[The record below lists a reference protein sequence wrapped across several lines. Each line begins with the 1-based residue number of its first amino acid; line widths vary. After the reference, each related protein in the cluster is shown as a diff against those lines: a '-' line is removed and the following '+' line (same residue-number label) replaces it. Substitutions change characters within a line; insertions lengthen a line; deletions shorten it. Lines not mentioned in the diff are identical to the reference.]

1 MQKPFFSIIV
11 VSLNPGERLKNTIES
26 ILKQTFTEYEVIL
39 KDGGSTDGSLQ
50 SLIDSHYF
58 ENKNQIK
65 IIQRTDKSI
74 YDGMNQAVK
83 EVTGRYVQFLNCGDY
98 FYSDTV
104 LEDVAKYIKK
114 DRVGNFSIGLKNTTK
129 DSEYKD
135 DVIAGKQDNSAN
147 SDANQFAIECV
158 ESPLKIYYG
167 NQYNQV
173 QDTIIYSA
181 PKINDFTCYRNVP
194 CHQVCFYDY
203 RLFENRAYDL
213 QYKVRADYE
222 HFLYSI
228 YEEKAGGINMP
239 IIIASYE
246 GGGFSETKE
255 NRKKSSKEHAE
266 ITKKYLGSTKCL
278 KYRLIMLLTLAP
290 VRTWIAE
297 NPALSGLYNG
307 VKTRIYKVLRR

>member
-1 MQKPFFSIIV
+1 MQKPFFSIVV
-11 VSLNPGERLKNTIES
+11 VSLNPGERLKNTLDS
-26 ILKQTFTEYEVIL
+26 ILKQTYTDYEVIL

-50 SLIDSHYF
+50 ELIDTGYF
-58 ENKNQIK
+58 ENKNRIK
-65 IIQRTDKSI
+65 IIQKQDKSI
-74 YDGMNQAVK
+74 YDGMNQAVNELK
-83 EVTGRYVQFLNCGDY
+83 GRYVQFLNCGDY

-104 LEDVAKYIKK
+104 LEDVARFIIEDKK
-114 DRVGNFSIGLKNTTK
+114 ESLTNTKESDEFEDKNQETV
-129 DSEYKD
+129 S
-135 DVIAGKQDNSAN
+135 
-147 SDANQFAIECV
+147 FAIEAMQ
-158 ESPLKIYYG
+158 SPIKIYYG

-173 QDTIIYSA
+173 QDSIIYSA

-228 YEEKAGGINMP
+228 YVEKAEGKSMP

-255 NRKKSSKEHAE
+255 NRKKSAMEHAE
-266 ITKKYLGSTKCL
+266 IIKKYLGATKSF
-278 KYRLIMLLTLAP
+278 KYRLIMWLTLAP

-297 NPALSGLYNG
+297 NPALSGMYNG
-307 VKTRIYKVLRR
+307 VKTCIYKLLRR